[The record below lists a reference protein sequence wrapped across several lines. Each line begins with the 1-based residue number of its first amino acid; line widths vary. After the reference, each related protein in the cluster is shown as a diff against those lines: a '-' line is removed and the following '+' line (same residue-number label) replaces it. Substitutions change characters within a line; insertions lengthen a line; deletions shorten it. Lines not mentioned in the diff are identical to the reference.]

1 MPLLLTCQDL
11 QVGMRLAEGF
21 VFRGRTMLPG
31 GKTLTSDD
39 VDILCRKYPDVTLKV
54 GDPILDSLVAFED
67 DTRDR
72 EVAGTVTQQIQSTMT
87 DVQKKFGHHTDLS
100 GVDFNRIRS
109 TVSSVVDFLKGNPV
123 SAALINRSVSGQGYL
138 AEHAGNVFYLSMV
151 LGAAVRDYVV
161 RERQR
166 QTSAS
171 NLTASVAMDL
181 LPLGL
186 GAMFLDVAMAP
197 LEHVFAPDY
206 ELSAED
212 RKAIFE
218 HPTTGADMLPDTIP
232 AATKMIVR
240 WHHENFDG
248 SGYPHKR
255 PGPSLH
261 VFVRIARICDAFDAA
276 TSVKF
281 YQRPKSPVRALWEMS
296 AGPYRKYYDPVLMKV
311 FLSIIQPF
319 PIGARVTLQDG
330 RGAVVV
336 KYNRRSPFFP
346 TVVVAYDEKGQR
358 LTKEQM
364 IGPVNVG
371 EGNDLR
377 LKSFGAE
384 DLSYLHDTAEIQME
398 RSEGSDFKDLLE
410 TAYP

>member
-1 MPLLLTCQDL
+1 MPLLVGCQDL
-11 QVGMRLAEGF
+11 QVGMRLAEAF
-21 VFRGRTMLPG
+21 LYRGRTMLPG
-31 GKTLTSDD
+31 GKVLSSDD
-39 VDILCRKYPDVTLKV
+39 VDILYRKYPDIVLKI
-54 GDPILDSLVAFED
+54 GDPILDSLVAFDD

-72 EVAGTVTQQIQSTMT
+72 DVATTVTQQIQSTMT
-87 DVQKKFGHHTDLS
+87 DVQKKFGQHTDLS
-100 GVDFNRIRS
+100 GVDFNRIRN
-109 TVSSVVDFLKGNPV
+109 TVASVVEFLKSNPV

-138 AEHAGNVFYLSMV
+138 AEHAGNVFYLCMV

-166 QTSAS
+166 QTAAS

-197 LEHVFAPDY
+197 MEHVFAADY
-206 ELSAED
+206 ELTAED

-218 HPTTGADMLPDTIP
+218 HPSVGADMLPDSIP

-248 SGYPHKR
+248 SGYPHKK
-255 PGPSLH
+255 PGASLH

-281 YQRPKSPVRALWEMS
+281 YQKPKSPVRALWEMS
-296 AGPYRKYYDPVLMKV
+296 AGPYKKYYDPVLMKV

-319 PIGARVTLQDG
+319 PIGAKVKLQDG

-336 KYNRRSPFFP
+336 RYNRKMPFAP
-346 TVVVAYDEKGQR
+346 TVVVAFDENGGR
-358 LTKEQM
+358 LAKEQLV
-364 IGPVNVG
+364 GPINVG

-377 LKSFGAE
+377 LHSYGSE
-384 DLSYLHDTAEIQME
+384 DLSYLLDTVDEQVE
-398 RSEGSDFKDLLE
+398 RSEGCAFKDLLE
-410 TAYP
+410 TAFP